1 MTSPFEPPLQLAGT
15 PIVFI
20 RSLDDATGFL
30 RDHVGRWPA
39 LRDLILRR
47 LNTASTEQETA
58 GAAKTFRWW
67 AKLEGLLL
75 PPE

>member
-15 PIVFI
+15 PVVFI

-30 RDHVGRWPA
+30 RVHVGRWPA

-47 LNTASTEQETA
+47 LNAASTEQETA

-67 AKLEGLLL
+67 AKLEGLLP

>member
-1 MTSPFEPPLQLAGT
+1 MTSPFEPPLHLAGA

-20 RSLDDATGFL
+20 RSLEDATGFL
-30 RDHVGRWPA
+30 RDHAGRWPA

-47 LNTASTEQETA
+47 LNAASTEQETA